1 MLMSRAAALAA
12 TYERQNRGY
21 NARAARRHGKRDI
34 APAPTAH
41 SLRFIISRGKVRNGF
56 DAFCVRCFLLLFF
69 LFKPS
74 EGRARF
80 NGRFLE
86 IDFMTLR

>member
-69 LFKPS
+69 YS
-74 EGRARF
+74 SRAKDALDLM
-80 NGRFLE
+80 G
-86 IDFMTLR
+86 DFWKLIS